1 MITIFYGKKIMELR
15 VLNYFVAT
23 AQELNMTRAAQKLLV
38 SQPALSRQI
47 ADLEDELN
55 CSIDSR
61 DIYHLLLLDNI
72 CSNKLKRSW
81 L

>member
-1 MITIFYGKKIMELR
+1 MELR

-47 ADLEDELN
+47 ADLEDELGV
-55 CSIDSR
+55 
-61 DIYHLLLLDNI
+61 
-72 CSNKLKRSW
+72 KLFNPPAAALNLNSCRTVFI
-81 L
+81 